1 MHFSEGGDAAQ
12 YKLMYGAQFPGVI
25 HLCACARQA
34 LHEKE
39 CQMALQDRVQEETN
53 EKKNALEAY
62 IYSLRGK
69 LAEQL
74 APFASDAERTSL
86 SELLDNLEVWWRFL
100 IAPPYNLDKSRF
112 HVLKVFLRLFLACSA
127 HAVYVSG
134 RLMCDATAGCPEG
147 VALVVVTT
155 HSNRA

>member
-1 MHFSEGGDAAQ
+1 V
-12 YKLMYGAQFPGVI
+12 GAR
-25 HLCACARQA
+25 LRARQE

-74 APFASDAERTSL
+74 APFASESERSSL
-86 SELLDNLEVWWRFL
+86 SELLDNLEARPSLYLCTFFIRGWCCGL
-100 IAPPYNLDKSRF
+100 LPAL
-112 HVLKVFLRLFLACSA
+112 
-127 HAVYVSG
+127 HA
-134 RLMCDATAGCPEG
+134 A
-147 VALVVVTT
+147 
-155 HSNRA
+155 

>member
-1 MHFSEGGDAAQ
+1 V
-12 YKLMYGAQFPGVI
+12 GAR
-25 HLCACARQA
+25 LRARQE

-74 APFASDAERTSL
+74 APFASESERSSL
-86 SELLDNLEVWWRFL
+86 SELLDNLEARTGLYLCTSSFL
-100 IAPPYNLDKSRF
+100 GWCCGLLQAW
-112 HVLKVFLRLFLACSA
+112 
-127 HAVYVSG
+127 HA
-134 RLMCDATAGCPEG
+134 A
-147 VALVVVTT
+147 
-155 HSNRA
+155 